1 MLEIYIKTWKVHSR
15 RKSKQ
20 INAFMLVKK
29 KKNANSDRNEKW
41 VELLSGLKLTYRLF
55 MASQYV
61 WVQEVFWAF

>member
-1 MLEIYIKTWKVHSR
+1 MLEIYIKTWKVRSR